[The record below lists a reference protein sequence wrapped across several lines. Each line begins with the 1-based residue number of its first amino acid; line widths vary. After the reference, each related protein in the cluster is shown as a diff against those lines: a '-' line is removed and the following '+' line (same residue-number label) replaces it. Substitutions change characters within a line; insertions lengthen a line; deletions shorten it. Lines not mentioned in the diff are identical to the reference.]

1 MITGLL
7 GDTAHE
13 TGIELTLFR
22 PVPIMPQ
29 RQIDGPF
36 QRRMSSIPKPSWAEM
51 WNRVQAGVRHAF
63 ATEPESRVL
72 APEDQALLDRIAE
85 AVVQRGM
92 AAPAT
97 VFLESL
103 APMNFVSSQ
112 ALQVLAPLLEVVLD
126 AKTLDQA
133 ARLLER
139 RDTVNRLVA
148 LIEAKSMTS
157 TSSPSRSAH
166 APAPAPKGTS
176 AR

>member
-1 MITGLL
+1 
-7 GDTAHE
+7 
-13 TGIELTLFR
+13 
-22 PVPIMPQ
+22 MPQ
-29 RQIDGPF
+29 RQVDRPF
-36 QRRMSSIPKPSWAEM
+36 QRRMSSILKPSWAQT
-51 WNRVQAGVRHAF
+51 WGRVQAGFRHAF
-63 ATEPESRVL
+63 TTQPESMAL
-72 APEDQALLDRIAE
+72 SSEDQALLDRIAE

-103 APMNFVSSQ
+103 APMNFVGGQ

-139 RDTVNRLVA
+139 RDTVDRLVA

-157 TSSPSRSAH
+157 TSSPSLSAH
-166 APAPAPKGTS
+166 APAHAPKGTS
-176 AR
+176 AQ